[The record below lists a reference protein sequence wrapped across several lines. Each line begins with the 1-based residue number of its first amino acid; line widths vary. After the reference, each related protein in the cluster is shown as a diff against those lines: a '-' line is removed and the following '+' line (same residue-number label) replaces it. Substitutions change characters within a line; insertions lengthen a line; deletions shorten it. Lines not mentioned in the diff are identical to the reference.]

1 MLRKIFINLNFFT
14 HFHSVLVL
22 RFIDVY
28 VKQFEYDHGS
38 KLHTTEAHLKIDA
51 DENHCQG
58 LSKLHY
64 VCISDFNPINV
75 IKVSFATT

>member
-1 MLRKIFINLNFFT
+1 MFVSNFIEGSF
-14 HFHSVLVL
+14 
-22 RFIDVY
+22 
-28 VKQFEYDHGS
+28 KQFEYDMVC
-38 KLHTTEAHLKIDA
+38 KLHKTEAHLNINA

-64 VCISDFNPINV
+64 VCIDDFNPIKV